1 MGLQGLLNQTITIY
15 AKSSYNSEGREVVG
29 AGSSI
34 KCRFQQTTKRKLMPN
49 GNLQTIDAIVYVP
62 GDTSINTDDK
72 VAFNSVN
79 YKVFGKY
86 AAVDGAGETNHIKLE
101 LIKWLST

>member
-1 MGLQGLLNQTITIY
+1 MGLLGLLNQKITLY

-34 KCRFQQTTKRKLMPN
+34 KCRFQRTTKRSLLPN
-49 GNLQTIDAIVYVP
+49 GSLQTIDAIVYVP
-62 GDTSINTDDK
+62 PGTTIATDDK
-72 VAFNSVN
+72 VSFSSVD

-86 AAVDGAGETNHIKLE
+86 DAVDGQGDINHIKLE
-101 LIKWLST
+101 LIKWLAT